1 MLHYISGAEAACR
14 QRRDDGERTLLFS
27 CSTSERNPQTWTF
40 TLRGHEFRFTTD
52 SGVFSKRGV
61 DFGTQLLIET
71 FEEPEVAGDLLDV
84 GCGYGPIGLALAKSF
99 PNRLVQMID
108 VNERALEL
116 ARENKRANHI
126 DNVRIYQSDLFS
138 EVGEQRFAAVVT
150 NPPIR
155 AGKRVVHAIFEQS
168 RDHLLDGGEL
178 WVVIQKKQGAPSALE
193 KLKELFPFVEVASK
207 KKGYYII
214 KAKKC

>member
-1 MLHYISGAEAACR
+1 MSEHYYSAAP
-14 QRRDDGERTLLFS
+14 
-27 CSTSERNPQTWTF
+27 TSERNPQTWTF

-61 DFGTQLLIET
+61 DFGTQLLIEA

-168 RDHLLDGGEL
+168 QDHLLDGGEL

>member
-1 MLHYISGAEAACR
+1 MSEHYYSAAP
-14 QRRDDGERTLLFS
+14 
-27 CSTSERNPQTWTF
+27 TSERNPQTWTF

-178 WVVIQKKQGAPSALE
+178 WVVIQKKQGAPSALK

>member
-1 MLHYISGAEAACR
+1 MMSEHYYSAAP
-14 QRRDDGERTLLFS
+14 
-27 CSTSERNPQTWTF
+27 TSERNPQTWTF

>member
-1 MLHYISGAEAACR
+1 MSEHYYSAAP
-14 QRRDDGERTLLFS
+14 
-27 CSTSERNPQTWTF
+27 TSERNPQTWTF

-61 DFGTQLLIET
+61 DFGTRLLIET

>member
-1 MLHYISGAEAACR
+1 MSEHYYSVNP
-14 QRRDDGERTLLFS
+14 
-27 CSTSERNPQTWTF
+27 TSERNPQTWTF

-178 WVVIQKKQGAPSALE
+178 WVVIQKKQGAPSALK

>member
-1 MLHYISGAEAACR
+1 MVSEHYYSAAP
-14 QRRDDGERTLLFS
+14 
-27 CSTSERNPQTWTF
+27 TSERNPQTWTF

-193 KLKELFPFVEVASK
+193 KLKELFPFVEVVSK

>member
-1 MLHYISGAEAACR
+1 MVSEHYYSAAP
-14 QRRDDGERTLLFS
+14 
-27 CSTSERNPQTWTF
+27 TSERNPQTWTF

>member
-1 MLHYISGAEAACR
+1 MSEHYYSAAP
-14 QRRDDGERTLLFS
+14 
-27 CSTSERNPQTWTF
+27 TSERNPQTWTF

-84 GCGYGPIGLALAKSF
+84 GCGYGPIGLALARSF
-99 PNRLVQMID
+99 PNRHVHMID
-108 VNERALEL
+108 INERALEL
-116 ARENKRANHI
+116 ARENKQANGI
-126 DNVRIYQSDLFS
+126 DNAVIYKSDLFS
-138 EVGEQRFAAVVT
+138 EVGERRFAAVVT

>member
-1 MLHYISGAEAACR
+1 MVSEHYYSAAP
-14 QRRDDGERTLLFS
+14 
-27 CSTSERNPQTWTF
+27 TSERNPQTWTF

-116 ARENKRANHI
+116 ARENKQANGI
-126 DNVRIYQSDLFS
+126 DNAVIYKSDLFS
-138 EVGEQRFAAVVT
+138 EVGERRFAAVVT

>member
-1 MLHYISGAEAACR
+1 MVSEHYYSVNP
-14 QRRDDGERTLLFS
+14 
-27 CSTSERNPQTWTF
+27 TSERNPQTWTF

-178 WVVIQKKQGAPSALE
+178 WVVIQKKQGAPSALK

>member
-1 MLHYISGAEAACR
+1 MSEHYYSAAP
-14 QRRDDGERTLLFS
+14 
-27 CSTSERNPQTWTF
+27 TSKRNPQTWTF

-52 SGVFSKRGV
+52 SGVFSKCGV

-168 RDHLLDGGEL
+168 QDHLLDGGEL

>member
-1 MLHYISGAEAACR
+1 MMVSEHYYSAAP
-14 QRRDDGERTLLFS
+14 
-27 CSTSERNPQTWTF
+27 TSERNPQTWTF

-84 GCGYGPIGLALAKSF
+84 GCGYGPIGLALARSF
-99 PNRLVQMID
+99 PNRHVHMID
-108 VNERALEL
+108 INERALEL
-116 ARENKRANHI
+116 ARENKQANGI
-126 DNVRIYQSDLFS
+126 DNAVIYKSDLFS
-138 EVGEQRFAAVVT
+138 EVGERRFAAVVT

>member
-1 MLHYISGAEAACR
+1 MVSEHYYSAAP
-14 QRRDDGERTLLFS
+14 
-27 CSTSERNPQTWTF
+27 TSERNPQTWTF

-61 DFGTQLLIET
+61 DFGTQLLIEA

-168 RDHLLDGGEL
+168 QDHLLDGGEL

>member
-1 MLHYISGAEAACR
+1 MVSEHYYSAAP
-14 QRRDDGERTLLFS
+14 
-27 CSTSERNPQTWTF
+27 TSERNPQTWTF

-178 WVVIQKKQGAPSALE
+178 WVVIQKNKGRHQR
-193 KLKELFPFVEVASK
+193 LKS
-207 KKGYYII
+207 
-214 KAKKC
+214 

>member
-1 MLHYISGAEAACR
+1 MVSEHYYSAAP
-14 QRRDDGERTLLFS
+14 
-27 CSTSERNPQTWTF
+27 TSERNPQTWTF

-178 WVVIQKKQGAPSALE
+178 WVVIQKKQGAPSALK